1 MMKSFYLLLVSQWL
15 ANIGDVLYIVAL
27 IALLYQQTGSALAAA
42 SFPIA
47 VTIGM
52 TVSGLFFAR
61 VLSRFTL
68 GQTLLVTQLLKT
80 TLLGAVIWSESI
92 LVLGLVVL
100 IAFLDGFAR
109 PVQASFI
116 PRLTTNRQQANSL
129 VQGSNQFIQLAM
141 WPLGTMVVASFSSAI
156 ALTVA
161 LMLFMLSTLVTLRF
175 VRSLDRD
182 VTVED
187 GESDISLRDSL
198 AIVRTVPHA
207 RLITVFVTFESFVST
222 LWISALLLVY
232 LERHLNIDTGWWG
245 SMNASFLISMIL
257 ASAYL
262 YRAQRSSSLGIS
274 SLLSVGAALLFG
286 VTSHIAFALIALA
299 VQGYATQ
306 LRIIQTNTVLQE
318 TSPVSQLP
326 YVYSVQQTAYTLAFS
341 IGSLTFG
348 MLADG
353 LPIAIVYLI
362 GAALTVPLVWL
373 GRQINLTDDVIQS
386 A

>member
-1 MMKSFYLLLVSQWL
+1 MKSFYTLLVSQWL

-68 GQTLLVTQLLKT
+68 VQTLLVTQLLKT
-80 TLLGAVIWSESI
+80 VLLGAVIWSESI

-141 WPLGTMVVASFSSAI
+141 WPLGTILVASLSSKI
-156 ALTVA
+156 ALIVA
-161 LMLFMLSTLVTLRF
+161 LILFMLSTVVTFRF
-175 VRSLDRD
+175 VRSLDHD
-182 VTVED
+182 VTEAEP
-187 GESDISLRDSL
+187 ESDISLKESL
-198 AIVRTVPHA
+198 SFVRTAPFA

-232 LERHLNIDTGWWG
+232 LERHLHIDTGWWG
-245 SMNASFLISMIL
+245 TMNASYLVSMIV

-262 YRAQRSSSLGIS
+262 YRTKRNSSLAVS
-274 SLLSVGAALLFG
+274 SVLSVGAALLFG
-286 VTSHIAFALIALA
+286 LTSHIMFALIALA
-299 VQGYATQ
+299 IQGYATQ

-318 TSPVSQLP
+318 TTPPSQLP

-353 LPIAIVYLI
+353 LPIALVYLM
-362 GAALTVPLVWL
+362 GAGLTVPLVWL
-373 GRQINLTDDVIQS
+373 GRQIDQVDNIIQS

>member
-1 MMKSFYLLLVSQWL
+1 MKSFYTLLVSQWL

-68 GQTLLVTQLLKT
+68 GQTLLATQLLKT
-80 TLLGAVIWSESI
+80 VLLLAVMWSESI
-92 LVLGLVVL
+92 LVLGLVAL
-100 IAFLDGFAR
+100 IAFFDGFAR

-116 PRLTTNRQQANSL
+116 PRLTTNRQRANSL

-141 WPLGTMVVASFSSAI
+141 WPLGTIVVASFSSTL

-161 LMLFMLSTLVTLRF
+161 LMLFILSTFVTFQF
-175 VRSLDRD
+175 VRSLDAD

-187 GESDISLRDSL
+187 DEFDVSLKESL
-198 AIVRTVPHA
+198 AFVRTAPFV
-207 RLITVFVTFESFVST
+207 RLLTVFVTFESFVST

-232 LERHLNIDTGWWG
+232 LERHLHIDTSWWG
-245 SMNASFLISMIL
+245 TMNASFLISMIL
-257 ASAYL
+257 ANAYVF
-262 YRAQRSSSLGIS
+262 RTQRNSSLAVS

-286 VTSHIAFALIALA
+286 LTSHIAFALVALA
-299 VQGYATQ
+299 IDGYATQ

-318 TSPVSQLP
+318 TTPAAQLP
-326 YVYSVQQTAYTLAFS
+326 YVYSVQQTAYTFAFS

-353 LPIAIVYLI
+353 LPIAVVYLI

-373 GRQINLTDDVIQS
+373 GRQIDLTEDLVQS
-386 A
+386 T

>member
-1 MMKSFYLLLVSQWL
+1 MKSFYTLLVSQWL

-42 SFPIA
+42 SFPIT
-47 VTIGM
+47 VTVGM

-80 TLLGAVIWSESI
+80 VLLLAVLWSESI

-116 PRLTTNRQQANSL
+116 PRLTTNRQRANSL

-141 WPLGTMVVASFSSAI
+141 WPLGTIVVTSFTSNL

-161 LMLFMLSTLVTLRF
+161 LMLFALSTFVTFQF
-175 VRSLDRD
+175 VRSLDVD
-182 VTVED
+182 VTVEGD
-187 GESDISLRDSL
+187 ELDVSFKESLDF
-198 AIVRTVPHA
+198 VRTTPFV
-207 RLITVFVTFESFVST
+207 RTLTVFVTFESFVST

-232 LERHLNIDTGWWG
+232 LERHLHIDTGWRG
-245 SMNASFLISMIL
+245 TMNASFLVSMIL

-262 YRAQRSSSLGIS
+262 YRSQRTSSLGIS
-274 SLLSVGAALLFG
+274 SMLSVGTALLFG
-286 VTSHIAFALIALA
+286 VTSHIVFALIALA
-299 VQGYATQ
+299 IQGYATQ

-318 TSPVSQLP
+318 TTPAARLP
-326 YVYSVQQTAYTLAFS
+326 YVYSVQQTAYTFAFS

-353 LPIAIVYLI
+353 LPIAVVYLM
-362 GAALTVPLVWL
+362 GAALTVPLVWI
-373 GRQINLTDDVIQS
+373 GRQIDQTHNVVHST
-386 A
+386 

>member
-1 MMKSFYLLLVSQWL
+1 MKSFYTLLVSQWL

-61 VLSRFTL
+61 ALSRFTL
-68 GQTLLVTQLLKT
+68 GQTLLATQLLKT
-80 TLLGAVIWSESI
+80 VLLLAVMWSESI
-92 LVLGLVVL
+92 LVLGLVAL
-100 IAFLDGFAR
+100 IAFFDGFAR

-116 PRLTTNRQQANSL
+116 PRLTTNRQRANSL

-141 WPLGTMVVASFSSAI
+141 WPLGTIVVASFSSTL

-161 LMLFMLSTLVTLRF
+161 LMLFTLSTFVTFQF
-175 VRSLDRD
+175 VRSLDAD

-187 GESDISLRDSL
+187 DEFDVSLKESL
-198 AIVRTVPHA
+198 AFMRTAPFVR
-207 RLITVFVTFESFVST
+207 LLTVFVTFESFVST

-232 LERHLNIDTGWWG
+232 LERHLHIDTSWWG
-245 SMNASFLISMIL
+245 TMNASFLISMIL
-257 ASAYL
+257 ASAYVF
-262 YRAQRSSSLGIS
+262 RTQRNSSLAVS
-274 SLLSVGAALLFG
+274 SLLSVGAALSFG
-286 VTSHIAFALIALA
+286 LTSHIAFALVALA

-318 TSPVSQLP
+318 TTPAAQLP
-326 YVYSVQQTAYTLAFS
+326 YVYSVQQTAYTFAFS

-353 LPIAIVYLI
+353 LPIAVVYLI

-373 GRQINLTDDVIQS
+373 GRQIDLTEDLVQS
-386 A
+386 T

>member
-1 MMKSFYLLLVSQWL
+1 MKSFYTLLVSQWL

-61 VLSRFTL
+61 VLYRFTL
-68 GQTLLVTQLLKT
+68 GRTLFVTQLLKT
-80 TLLGAVIWSESI
+80 FLLGIVIWSESI

-109 PVQASFI
+109 PIQASFI
-116 PRLTTNRQQANSL
+116 PRLTTNRQRANSL

-141 WPLGTMVVASFSSAI
+141 WPFGTILVASFSSKI
-156 ALTVA
+156 ALIVA
-161 LMLFMLSTLVTLRF
+161 LILFMLSTVVTFRF
-175 VRSLDRD
+175 FRSLDHD
-182 VTVED
+182 VTEAEP
-187 GESDISLRDSL
+187 ESDISLKDSL
-198 AIVRTVPHA
+198 AFVRTAPYA

-232 LERHLNIDTGWWG
+232 LERHLHIDTSWWG
-245 SMNASFLISMIL
+245 TMNASFLVSMIL

-262 YRAQRSSSLGIS
+262 YRTKRNSSLAIS
-274 SLLSVGAALLFG
+274 SVMSVGAALLFG
-286 VTSHIAFALIALA
+286 LTSHIVFALIALA
-299 VQGYATQ
+299 IQGYATQ
-306 LRIIQTNTVLQE
+306 LRIIQTNTTLQE
-318 TSPVSQLP
+318 TTPAAQLP

-348 MLADG
+348 MLGDG
-353 LPIAIVYLI
+353 LPIALVYLI
-362 GAALTVPLVWL
+362 GAGLSVPLVWL
-373 GRQINLTDDVIQS
+373 GRQIDQTDDVIHS

>member
-1 MMKSFYLLLVSQWL
+1 MRKSFYLLLVSQWL

-80 TLLGAVIWSESI
+80 VLLGAVIWSDSI
-92 LVLGLVVL
+92 FVLGLVVL

-141 WPLGTMVVASFSSAI
+141 WPLGTILVTSFSSALALMI
-156 ALTVA
+156 AL
-161 LMLFMLSTLVTLRF
+161 MMFMLSTLVTYQF
-175 VRSLDRD
+175 VRSLERD
-182 VTVED
+182 VTIEN

-198 AIVRTVPHA
+198 AIVRTAPFV
-207 RLITVFVTFESFVST
+207 RLLTVFVTLESFVST

-232 LERHLNIDTGWWG
+232 LERQLHIDTSWWG
-245 SMNASFLISMIL
+245 TMNASFLISMIL

-274 SLLSVGAALLFG
+274 SMLSVGAALLFG
-286 VTSHIAFALIALA
+286 VTSHIVFALIALA

-306 LRIIQTNTVLQE
+306 LRIVQTNTVLQE
-318 TSPVSQLP
+318 TMPAAQLP

-348 MLADG
+348 LLADG
-353 LPIAIVYLI
+353 LPIAVVYLI

-373 GRQINLTDDVIQS
+373 GRQIDLTEDVVQS
-386 A
+386 T

>member
-1 MMKSFYLLLVSQWL
+1 
-15 ANIGDVLYIVAL
+15 
-27 IALLYQQTGSALAAA
+27 
-42 SFPIA
+42 
-47 VTIGM
+47 
-52 TVSGLFFAR
+52 
-61 VLSRFTL
+61 
-68 GQTLLVTQLLKT
+68 
-80 TLLGAVIWSESI
+80 
-92 LVLGLVVL
+92 VL

-116 PRLTTNRQQANSL
+116 PRLTTNRQRANSL

-141 WPLGTMVVASFSSAI
+141 WPLGTIVVASFSSALALMI
-156 ALTVA
+156 AL
-161 LMLFMLSTLVTLRF
+161 MMFMLSTLVTYQF
-175 VRSLDRD
+175 VRSLERD
-182 VTVED
+182 VTIED

-198 AIVRTVPHA
+198 AIVRTAPFV
-207 RLITVFVTFESFVST
+207 RLLTVFVAFESFVST

-232 LERHLNIDTGWWG
+232 LERQLHIDTSWWG
-245 SMNASFLISMIL
+245 TMNASFLISMIL

-274 SLLSVGAALLFG
+274 SMLSVGTALLFG
-286 VTSHIAFALIALA
+286 VTSHIVFALIALA

-318 TSPVSQLP
+318 TMPAAQLP

-348 MLADG
+348 LLADG
-353 LPIAIVYLI
+353 LPIAVVYLI

-373 GRQINLTDDVIQS
+373 GRQIDLTEDVVQS
-386 A
+386 T